1 MDRTVKI
8 EAQQQ
13 EEYTQ
18 YHDLCRRTLA
28 EFLHKDPD
36 RNWNY
41 INRLRRIWEAG
52 NSMESILS
60 PEMRIKLTS
69 DSRTRSAIGRLYQ
82 HYDSFP
88 ARIADNFETPQRNVN
103 RPRVSFRSERQD
115 SRIGEPSSSRIPI
128 QSTQLTPR
136 NTSMSQDP

>member
-1 MDRTVKI
+1 MSNIIRTRRNQYLRTQNSQPQFPSASPPATPSDQGECTI
-8 EAQQQ
+8 EVEQQQ
-13 EEYTQ
+13 NKAYAQ

-28 EFLHKDPD
+28 EFLHEDPD

-41 INRLRRIWEAG
+41 VNRLRRIWEAG

-69 DSRTRSAIGRLYQ
+69 DPRTRSAIGRLYQ

-88 ARIADNFETPQRNVN
+88 A
-103 RPRVSFRSERQD
+103 
-115 SRIGEPSSSRIPI
+115 
-128 QSTQLTPR
+128 
-136 NTSMSQDP
+136 

>member
-1 MDRTVKI
+1 MSDVIRTRRNQYLRPQSSQPQIPSASRPVTPSDQMDRTVEI

-13 EEYTQ
+13 EEYTR

-41 INRLRRIWEAG
+41 VNRLRRIWEAG

-60 PEMRIKLTS
+60 PEMHIKLTS
-69 DSRTRSAIGRLYQ
+69 DPRTRSAIGRLYQ

-88 ARIADNFETPQRNVN
+88 ARIADNFETPQRMVN
-103 RPRVSFRSERQD
+103 RP
-115 SRIGEPSSSRIPI
+115 
-128 QSTQLTPR
+128 
-136 NTSMSQDP
+136 

>member
-1 MDRTVKI
+1 MSNVIHTRRNQYLQPQSSQSQIPSASQPVTPSDQMDLTVKI

-28 EFLHKDPD
+28 EFLHEDPD

-41 INRLRRIWEAG
+41 VNRLRRIWEAG

-69 DSRTRSAIGRLYQ
+69 DPRTRSAIGRLYE

-88 ARIADNFETPQRNVN
+88 A
-103 RPRVSFRSERQD
+103 
-115 SRIGEPSSSRIPI
+115 
-128 QSTQLTPR
+128 
-136 NTSMSQDP
+136 